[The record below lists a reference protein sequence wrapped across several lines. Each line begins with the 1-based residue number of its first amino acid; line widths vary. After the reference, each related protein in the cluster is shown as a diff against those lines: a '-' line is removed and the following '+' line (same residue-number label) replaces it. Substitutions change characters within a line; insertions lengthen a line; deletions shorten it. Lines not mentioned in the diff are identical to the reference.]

1 LSTKASSFSV
11 ADADARGRTASPA
24 MDTGEPTGEP
34 TASRLTGSG
43 GVRATS
49 SESFASFVRK
59 RSVGSAVAQ

>member
-11 ADADARGRTASPA
+11 ADADARVRTASPA

-34 TASRLTGSG
+34 TGSRLTGSG